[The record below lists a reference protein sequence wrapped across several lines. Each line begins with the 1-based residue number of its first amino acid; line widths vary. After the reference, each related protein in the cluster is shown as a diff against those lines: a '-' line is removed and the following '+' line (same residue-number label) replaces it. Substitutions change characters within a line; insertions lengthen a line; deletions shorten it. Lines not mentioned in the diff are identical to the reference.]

1 MLQSI
6 MALML
11 ILILAVT
18 SGCATTGDGDKTLK
32 GGAIG
37 TVAGAALGAALGAA
51 AGNPAR
57 GVWIGAAVGAAGG
70 TATGVTLDAQE
81 EKLRQLGI
89 ETQRLSDRQLLV
101 QLTGNDLR
109 FDFDQA
115 AIRPGDEARLQQL
128 ARVLKEYPDHRLTEA
143 GHTDS
148 TGSDAYNEA
157 LSQRRAQSV
166 SSFLIHAGVPPTS
179 FVGLRGYG
187 ETQPIAP
194 NTTPDGRAQNRR
206 VELTITTH

>member
-1 MLQSI
+1 MLRLI
-6 MALML
+6 MALTL
-11 ILILAVT
+11 ILVLVMT

-51 AGNPAR
+51 AGDPAK
-57 GVWIGAAVGAAGG
+57 GAWIGAAVGAAAG
-70 TATGVTLDAQE
+70 TTTGVTLDAQE

-89 ETQRLSDRQLLV
+89 ETKRLSDRQLLV

-109 FDFDQA
+109 FDFDKA
-115 AIRPGDEARLQQL
+115 TIRPGDQARLQQV
-128 ARVLKEYPDHRLTEA
+128 ARVLRDYPEHRLIVA

-148 TGSDAYNEA
+148 IGSDAYNDE

-166 SSFLIHAGVPPTS
+166 STFLIHAGVPPAS

-206 VELTITTH
+206 VELTITAP

>member
-1 MLQSI
+1 MVRLI
-6 MALML
+6 MAWML
-11 ILILAVT
+11 ILVLAVT
-18 SGCATTGDGDKTLK
+18 WGCATTGDGDKTLK

-51 AGNPAR
+51 AGNPAK
-57 GVWIGAAVGAAGG
+57 GAWIGAAVGAAGG

-115 AIRPGDEARLQQL
+115 TIRPGDQARLQQI
-128 ARVLKEYPDHRLTEA
+128 ASVLRDYPEHRLIVA
-143 GHTDS
+143 GHTDNI
-148 TGSDAYNEA
+148 GPDAYNEG

-166 SSFLIHAGVPPTS
+166 STFLIHAGVPPTS
-179 FVGLRGYG
+179 FAGVQGYG
-187 ETQPIAP
+187 ERQPIAP
-194 NTTPDGRAQNRR
+194 NSTPDGRAQNRR
-206 VELTITTH
+206 VELTITVP